1 MSWKNKALLIGAV
14 GGLMAGL
21 AAAAFFIRSADE
33 KAGKTGNALATPDV
47 QTGDLVKVLV
57 AAVGVIRMVAGLGK

>member
-1 MSWKNKALLIGAV
+1 MTWKNKTLLIGAV

-33 KAGKTGNALATPDV
+33 KALQDGKALAAPEV
-47 QTGDLVKVLV
+47 ETGDLVKVLL
-57 AAVGVIRMVAGLGK
+57 AAVGIIRLVAGLGK

>member
-1 MSWKNKALLIGAV
+1 MTWKNKTLLIGAI

-33 KAGKTGNALATPDV
+33 KALQEGKALATPDV

-57 AAVGVIRMVAGLGK
+57 AAVGIIRMVAGLGK

>member
-1 MSWKNKALLIGAV
+1 MTWKNKTLIIGAV

-33 KAGKTGNALATPDV
+33 KALQGGKALAAPEV
-47 QTGDLVKVLV
+47 ETGDLVKVLL
-57 AAVGVIRMVAGLGK
+57 AAVGIIRLVAGLGK

>member
-1 MSWKNKALLIGAV
+1 MTWKNKTLLIGAV

-21 AAAAFFIRSADE
+21 AAAVFFIRSADE
-33 KAGKTGNALATPDV
+33 KALQDGKALATPEV

-57 AAVGVIRMVAGLGK
+57 AAVGIIRMVAGLGR

>member
-1 MSWKNKALLIGAV
+1 MSWKNKALMIGAL

-33 KAGKTGNALATPDV
+33 NAKKSGKDLATPDV

>member
-1 MSWKNKALLIGAV
+1 MSWKNKTLMIGAI

-21 AAAAFFIRSADE
+21 AAAGFFIRSAYE
-33 KAGKTGNALATPDV
+33 KALQDRKALAAPEG

-57 AAVGVIRMVAGLGK
+57 ASVGIIRMVAGLGR

>member
-1 MSWKNKALLIGAV
+1 MSWKNKTLMIGAI

-33 KAGKTGNALATPDV
+33 SAQKSGKALTTPDV
-47 QTGDLVKVLV
+47 QTGDLALTQ
-57 AAVGVIRMVAGLGK
+57 AIAQGTN

>member
-1 MSWKNKALLIGAV
+1 MSWKNKTLMIGAI
-14 GGLMAGL
+14 GGLLAGL

-33 KAGKTGNALATPDV
+33 SAQKSGKALTTPDV